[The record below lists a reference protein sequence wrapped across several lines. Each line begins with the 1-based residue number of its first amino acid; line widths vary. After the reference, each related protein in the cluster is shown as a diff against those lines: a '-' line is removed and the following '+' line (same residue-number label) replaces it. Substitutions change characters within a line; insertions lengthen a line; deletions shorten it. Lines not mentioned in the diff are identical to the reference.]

1 MIRGQKPLAYKEVV
15 TNYYESLD
23 HIRHQAQL
31 NMVAG
36 QYLPNWPR
44 LLFQKGPID
53 AGLSVEECWKKLATT
68 NRDAAYLK
76 DIEPPVP
83 DNYLHSTAPCPLK
96 NQMAV
101 LTLLGEL
108 AKRDKTSLMYV
119 RWACGLGKTTCM
131 IDLGH
136 ILAQASLKPTGK
148 KQIAV
153 RLIVANKDLVKH
165 YQQLFIE
172 KQR

>member
-1 MIRGQKPLAYKEVV
+1 MIRGQKPLTFKEVSSK
-15 TNYYESLD
+15 YSDSLE
-23 HIRHQAQL
+23 HIRDLADL
-31 NMVAG
+31 NIVAEH
-36 QYLPNWPR
+36 YLTRWPQ
-44 LLFQKGPID
+44 LLFRKIPID
-53 AGLSVEECWKKLATT
+53 AGLKIEECWKKLATT